1 MRGNARLKRGEFNAM
16 QLFRVARRTMRK
28 CSQSNFETI
37 QNTEVTRV
45 GVTCRVRARF
55 TSRSRQ
61 ILLDLVVS
69 PDYSVRT
76 CLQLCRSYELC
87 YCLRKSGRNQQT
99 LAFTGIIIYCEVV
112 TKDTKQIA
120 MLTLLKYYIID
131 ENIVRFLLLFC
142 FNF

>member
-1 MRGNARLKRGEFNAM
+1 MDARGCARLKRMGFNAM

-37 QNTEVTRV
+37 QNTEVTRL

-99 LAFTGIIIYCEVV
+99 LAFTRIIICLRSRCERHK
-112 TKDTKQIA
+112 TDCNA
-120 MLTLLKYYIID
+120 YIIV
-131 ENIVRFLLLFC
+131 IIILYT
-142 FNF
+142 

>member
-1 MRGNARLKRGEFNAM
+1 MDARGSWLKRVGFNAM

-37 QNTEVTRV
+37 QNTEVTRL

-55 TSRSRQ
+55 TSRCRQ

-99 LAFTGIIIYCEVV
+99 LAFTGIIICLQSRCERYK
-112 TKDTKQIA
+112 TDCNA
-120 MLTLLKYYIID
+120 YII
-131 ENIVRFLLLFC
+131 IIIIYL
-142 FNF
+142 